1 MNICVHVLVRVPI
14 FRLGGVNIPRN
25 GIVGSYNLMFIF

>member
-14 FRLGGVNIPRN
+14 SSWEGVDTPRN